1 MRSWLTAPAQQT
13 PVHSDRP
20 AAAVADSVGR
30 VVVAGAQA
38 HAPVLWA
45 VEGRREPADRET
57 GEVDAVAAA
66 VSAVVMAHSSTYRS
80 ITAGISWTPCA

>member
-1 MRSWLTAPAQQT
+1 L
-13 PVHSDRP
+13 DRP

-38 HAPVLWA
+38 RAPVLWA

-57 GEVDAVAAA
+57 GEVEAAAVDAVAAA